1 MNQDKKKAPSSGVL
15 RAKDTRK
22 VNQMSTSKNIS
33 PTGEDLRDSGQHIVE
48 VNDSVEANAGAVI
61 RATLDRLIESGEP
74 FSADEIRDELEGNE
88 VVERAMFKRPNLLPA
103 IIGGASRKGLIEP
116 IGIVKPTRPSRHANR
131 NLIWRAT
138 KRQGMAA

>member
-1 MNQDKKKAPSSGVL
+1 MSQDKKNAPSSGVL
-15 RAKDTRK
+15 RARDTRK
-22 VNQMSTSKNIS
+22 VNQMSTTKANS
-33 PTGEDLRDSGQHIVE
+33 PTGEDLRNAGQHIVE
-48 VNDSVEANAGAVI
+48 VNDSVEANAGKVI
-61 RATLDRLIESGEP
+61 RATLDRFIESGEP
-74 FSADEIRDELEGNE
+74 FSADEIRDALEGNE

-103 IIGGASRKGLIEP
+103 IIGGASRKGSIEP